1 MQQFH
6 SWAYTWKIPKPL
18 IWKDN
23 MHPHIHSSTIYTCQD
38 MGATQVPINRW
49 MNEDVVYI
57 NAMEYYSAMKKKE
70 ILLLAT
76 MYKLCPNSFATPWTV
91 AFQVPLSMGFPRQQ
105 YWSGLPFLSPGD
117 LPDPGIEPVPPA
129 SAGGF
134 FTTEP
139 PEKPWKGRNLCIFF
153 FKT

>member
-23 MHPHIHSSTIYTCQD
+23 MHPHIHMCQD

-57 NAMEYYSAMKKKE
+57 NTMEYYSAMKKW
-70 ILLLAT
+70 
-76 MYKLCPNSFATPWTV
+76 NFATCHNVQVVSQLFCNPMDCSLPGSSFHGISQATILEWVAISFFRGSSWPRDWTC
-91 AFQVPLSMGFPRQQ
+91 ASCISRWILYHWTTREALKREKFMHL
-105 YWSGLPFLSPGD
+105 FL
-117 LPDPGIEPVPPA
+117 
-129 SAGGF
+129 
-134 FTTEP
+134 
-139 PEKPWKGRNLCIFF
+139 
-153 FKT
+153 